1 VLLVNAQTPFSSTE
15 IVEIVPAVGT
25 VNDDELEDVWLEP
38 TLSAQLEPLSV
49 EQVNVVCAL
58 AARPPALNIRV
69 APRVVTRLRRRRNT
83 TLRRE
88 GEKLDDMEF
97 LAGEVVLWALLFARR
112 QLLRQNRISNE
123 TFLGVS

>member
-1 VLLVNAQTPFSSTE
+1 
-15 IVEIVPAVGT
+15 VP
-25 VNDDELEDVWLEP
+25 
-38 TLSAQLEPLSV
+38 LSA